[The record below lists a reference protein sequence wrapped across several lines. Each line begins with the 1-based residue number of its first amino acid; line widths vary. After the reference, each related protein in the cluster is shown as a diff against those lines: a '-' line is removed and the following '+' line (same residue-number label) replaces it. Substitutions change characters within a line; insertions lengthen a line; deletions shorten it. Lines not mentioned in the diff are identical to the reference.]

1 MNCCFLQSCESGGGC
16 LRSRSHVM
24 TDKPLFLYD
33 TTLRDGTQGEGFQ
46 LSGLDK
52 LRIATRLDEFGV
64 DYIEGGW
71 PGSNP
76 KDIEFFQE
84 AKKLDL
90 KHAKLAAFGS
100 TRRAN
105 LAVDQDPQVQLL
117 LDAETPVVTIFG
129 KSWEMQVTEVL
140 RTTVEENR
148 AMIRDTVEHLVKHG
162 REVIYDAEHF
172 FDGYKDGA
180 EHALGT
186 LQAAADGGAS
196 CLVLCDT
203 NGGTLPS
210 EIMQICQAV
219 RKHLPN
225 TPIGIHTHNDCEL
238 AVANAIV
245 AVKAGAIQIQGTVN
259 GYGERTGNCNL
270 TSVIPILQLKMG
282 ITVVPHLEKLRDLSY
297 FVDDV
302 SNNPHFA
309 RAPFVGSTAFA
320 HKGGMHVNAVQ
331 KIARSYEHI
340 VPTSVGNEQNILVSE
355 LSGQSNILIKA
366 EELGLPV
373 EKGSAQAN
381 AILNHVKQLENAGY
395 SFEAAGGSLELLIRR
410 ELGDYQKP
418 FVLNEYHTSF
428 RQYSDGHPPVCEATV
443 KLSVDNTPVL
453 AIAAGRGVVNSLD
466 LALRKALLPFYPEI
480 SQVSLVDYK
489 VRIIDGHDATASKTR
504 VLIVSTDGENNWGTV
519 GVSEN
524 IIEASWLAL
533 VDGIDLFLQRSGM
546 TNS

>member
-1 MNCCFLQSCESGGGC
+1 MKTV
-16 LRSRSHVM
+16 HI
-24 TDKPLFLYD
+24 YD

-52 LRIATRLDEFGV
+52 LRIAKRLDEFGV

-76 KDIEFFQE
+76 KDVEFFQA
-84 AKKLDL
+84 AKSIAF

-105 LAVDQDPQVQLL
+105 TPVDEDPQVKLL
-117 LDAETPVVTIFG
+117 LEAETPVVTIFG
-129 KSWEMQVTEVL
+129 KSWEMQVTEIL
-140 RTTVEENR
+140 RTTVEENQ
-148 AMIRDTVEHLVKHG
+148 AMIRETVAHLAQHG

-172 FDGYKDGA
+172 FDGYKDSP
-180 EHALGT
+180 EHALAT
-186 LQAAADGGAS
+186 LKAAADGGAA

-210 EIMQICQAV
+210 EIAMICTAV
-219 RKHLPN
+219 RAHLPGSS
-225 TPIGIHTHNDCEL
+225 IGIHTHNDCEL
-238 AVANAIV
+238 GVANAIA
-245 AVKAGAIQIQGTVN
+245 AVDAGATHVQGTIN

-282 ITVVPHLEKLRDLSY
+282 LEVVPRLEGLRDLSW

-309 RAPFVGSTAFA
+309 RAPFIGRTAFA

-331 KIARSYEHI
+331 KLARSYEHI
-340 VPTSVGNEQNILVSE
+340 TPASVGNEQTILVSE
-355 LSGQSNILIKA
+355 LSGQSNILLKA
-366 EELGLPV
+366 EQMGMPI
-373 EKGSAQAN
+373 EKGAPEA
-381 AILNHVKQLENAGY
+381 ARILACIKELEHEGY

-410 ELGDYQKP
+410 ELGKYKKP
-418 FVLNEYHTSF
+418 FEANEYHTSF
-428 RQYSDGHPPVCEATV
+428 RQYRDGHKPVCEATV
-443 KLSVDNTPVL
+443 KVSVNETTELTVAEGL
-453 AIAAGRGVVNSLD
+453 GVVNALD

-480 SQVSLVDYK
+480 GEVSLVDYK
-489 VRIIDGHDATASKTR
+489 VRILDGHDATAAKTR
-504 VLIVSTDGENNWGTV
+504 VLIVSAHGGETWGTI

-533 VDGIDLFLQRSGM
+533 VDGIDLFLQRKG
-546 TNS
+546 